1 MNKNALQKTVRRATA
16 WCLVLSLA
24 GAPALPVFAQ
34 VTTEWSLEQYQQ
46 LSNDMAAADELVL
59 LVAPGSEDWRSASQ
73 SALDARRA
81 LVVYISNALR
91 SGSMPA
97 DFVEP
102 ATQARFV
109 LIQNIID
116 LTADLGLVLVQVVGV
131 RQEIDVVPESERAEP
146 TDLVVITLRGA

>member
-24 GAPALPVFAQ
+24 GAPALPVCAQ

-73 SALDARRA
+73 SA
-81 LVVYISNALR
+81 
-91 SGSMPA
+91 
-97 DFVEP
+97 
-102 ATQARFV
+102 T
-109 LIQNIID
+109 
-116 LTADLGLVLVQVVGV
+116 
-131 RQEIDVVPESERAEP
+131 
-146 TDLVVITLRGA
+146 